1 MSNNVKTIM
10 GITAANVKTVNGIA
24 AANVKTVM
32 SETFELAVAQATN
45 SISTNLASH
54 SGSERRAW
62 GLANCYD
69 PDTNQ
74 VIHVY
79 GDARNNNYSTALV
92 VDSSGTVGSA
102 VVIQSEGSGFHN
114 APVYNTT
121 DDRIMIAYLIS
132 SSTNKYAMV
141 GGTVGTRTLTLNT
154 SGRAIVED
162 GSGGAAQ
169 GDATD
174 ICSYNPY
181 SNVALLAFE
190 NGGESG
196 DPNYIAAC
204 TIDTSDN
211 SITAGTS
218 VEFVDTTAERYQM
231 NYDEDIQKTVLVYY
245 NSTPKVAARVVSLG
259 GTGNRTITLGTEAT
273 YHQTSFSGGG
283 GSQKGNWSAY
293 DTTNNVHH
301 VFLFNDG
308 GGSGFVINYFT
319 VSGTTI
325 TWAAEAKEQA
335 FQGNTTRA
343 SSLVYVH
350 NRNKLLGIGGEA
362 DISYHLYTFDGTD
375 YTYDSTTGVV
385 DIETSIDASNT
396 TYVHNNGMDGVDHSA
411 FGKGHVFTYSS
422 DISGNGANVRMVGI
436 EVGS

>member
-1 MSNNVKTIM
+1 MANQVKQFNGVDIGDIKEINGLTDSNIKNFN
-10 GITAANVKTVNGIA
+10 GQEFTASTP
-24 AANVKTVM
+24 
-32 SETFELAVAQATN
+32 QAIN

-54 SGSERRAW
+54 TGTERRSW
-62 GLANCYD
+62 GIANCYD

-79 GDARNNNYSTALV
+79 GDARNNDYSTALV
-92 VDSSGTVGSA
+92 VDSSNTVGSA

-114 APVYNTT
+114 CPVYNTVENK
-121 DDRIMIAYLIS
+121 IMITYLIS
-132 SSTNKYAMV
+132 TSTNQYAMV

-174 ICSYNPY
+174 ITSYNPA
-181 SNVALLAFE
+181 SNVALVAFE

-204 TIDTSDN
+204 TIESDN

-218 VEFVDTTAERYQM
+218 VEFVATSAERYQM

-245 NSTPKVAARVVSLG
+245 NADPKVGARVVSLG
-259 GTGNRTITLGTEAT
+259 GTGNRTITLGTEAL

-293 DTTNNVHH
+293 DTTSNVHH

-319 VSGTTI
+319 VSGTTV

-335 FQGNTTRA
+335 FQGNTTRC

-385 DIETSIDASNT
+385 DIETSIDPSNA
-396 TYVHNNGMDGVDHSA
+396 TYVMNNGMDGVDHSL

-422 DISGNGANVRMVGI
+422 DLSGNGANIRMVGI

>member
-1 MSNNVKTIM
+1 M
-10 GITAANVKTVNGIA
+10 ANEVSKLNGIA
-24 AANVKTVM
+24 ITNITDLNGIADAN
-32 SETFELAVAQATN
+32 LAKINGQEFTGTIPQAVN

-62 GLANCYD
+62 GIANCYD

-74 VIHVY
+74 VIFVY
-79 GDARNNNYSTALV
+79 GDARNNDYSTALV
-92 VDSSGTVGSA
+92 VDSSNTVGSA

-114 APVYNTT
+114 APVYNTS
-121 DDRIMIAYLIS
+121 DDKIMIAYLIS
-132 SSTNKYAMV
+132 TSTNKYAMV

-174 ICSYNPY
+174 ICSYNPA

-204 TIDTSDN
+204 TIESDN

-218 VEFVDTTAERYQM
+218 VEFVATSAERYQM

-245 NSTPKVAARVVSLG
+245 NADPKVAARVVSLG

-293 DTTNNVHH
+293 DTTSNVHH

-319 VSGTTI
+319 VSGTTV

-350 NRNKLLGIGGEA
+350 NRNKLLGIGGQA

-385 DIETSIDASNT
+385 DIETSIDASNAT
-396 TYVHNNGMDGVDHSA
+396 FVHNNGMDGVDHSN

-422 DISGNGANVRMVGI
+422 DPSGNGANVRMVGI
-436 EVGS
+436 EVGN

>member
-62 GLANCYD
+62 GIANCYD

-74 VIHVY
+74 VIHVH
-79 GDARNNNYSTALV
+79 GDNRNNNYSTAYV

-102 VVIQSEGSGFHN
+102 VVIQSEGEAFHN
-114 APVYNTT
+114 APVYNTV
-121 DDRIMIAYLIS
+121 DDRIMITYLIS
-132 SSTNKYAMV
+132 ASTNKYAMV
-141 GGTVGTRTLTLNT
+141 GGSVGTRTITVNT

-162 GSGGAAQ
+162 GAGGAAQ
-169 GDATD
+169 GDMSD
-174 ICSYNPY
+174 ITSYNPA
-181 SNVALLAFE
+181 SNVALVAFE

-196 DPNYIAAC
+196 DPNYIAAA

-211 SITAGTS
+211 SITVGTS
-218 VEFVDTTAERYQM
+218 VEFVATTAERYQM

-245 NSTPKVAARVVSLG
+245 NADPKVGARVVSLG
-259 GTGNRTITLGTEAT
+259 GTGNRTITLGTEAL

-283 GSQKGNWSAY
+283 GSTKGNWSAY

-319 VSGTTI
+319 VSGTTVS
-325 TWAAEAKEQA
+325 WAAEAKEQA

-350 NRNKLLGIGGEA
+350 NRNKLLGIGGQA
-362 DISYHLYTFDGTD
+362 DIAYHLYTFDGTD

-385 DIETSIDASNT
+385 NIETGLESSTAF
-396 TYVHNNGMDGVDHSA
+396 VGNNGMDGVDHSA

-422 DISGNGANVRMVGI
+422 AIGGNGDNVRMVGI
-436 EVGS
+436 EVGT

>member
-1 MSNNVKTIM
+1 MSNNVKTVM

-245 NSTPKVAARVVSLG
+245 NATPKVAARVVSLG

>member
-245 NSTPKVAARVVSLG
+245 NATPKVAARVVSLG